1 MARILKR
8 MYDIRERVTFWA
20 VKTETKDYADE
31 DESETEEELQKE
43 GEEYEFEE
51 EGNGMRTERILRAI
65 LKIPIRWFQMHYH
78 ARRIERNMNK
88 DHPECPVRIRVI
100 DSLVGNPI
108 IENLFDKGLIIVP
121 CLFLLSFIFWA
132 ASRFVAQNILET
144 TSFIMIIISLVT
156 FVLFGLVFVFCAFF
170 GYEFEYIDGRQ
181 FPRRKRNPLDS
192 YHKFA

>member
-1 MARILKR
+1 MARILRR
-8 MYDIRERVTFWA
+8 MYDIRERITFWA
-20 VKTETKDYADE
+20 VKTDSKNYAEDE
-31 DESETEEELQKE
+31 ESETEEELQKE
-43 GEEYEFEE
+43 SEEYQFDD

-100 DSLVGNPI
+100 DSLVGNPF
-108 IENLFDKGLIIVP
+108 IENVFDKGLIIVP
-121 CLFLLSFIFWA
+121 CLFLLSFALWC
-132 ASRFVAQNILET
+132 ASRFVAQSILET
-144 TSFIMIIISLVT
+144 ASLVMVIVSLAT

-181 FPRRKRNPLDS
+181 FPRRKRNPPDS
-192 YHKFA
+192 YHKLA